1 MISARIGADFSVILR
16 ESALFARG
24 YKLVSLWDCP
34 MSDHC
39 QGVYTA
45 GTMGCALVRGS
56 PRDSRG
62 DSGFESYIT
71 EKSDRYPLRVS
82 HDGNIILTKSSR
94 GDKKTVDNVR
104 R

>member
-1 MISARIGADFSVILR
+1 MGADFSVILR
-16 ESALFARG
+16 EIALFARG
-24 YKLVSLWDCP
+24 YKLVSLWGCP

-39 QGVYTA
+39 QGVCTA

-56 PRDSRG
+56 PRNSRG

-71 EKSDRYPLRVS
+71 EKNQIDILIRVS

-94 GDKKTVDNVR
+94 GDKKNC
-104 R
+104 